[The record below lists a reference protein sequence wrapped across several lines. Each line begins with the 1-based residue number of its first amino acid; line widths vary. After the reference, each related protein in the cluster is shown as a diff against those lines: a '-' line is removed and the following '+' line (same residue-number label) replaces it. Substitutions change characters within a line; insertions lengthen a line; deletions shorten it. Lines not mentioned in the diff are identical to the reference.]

1 MKWPK
6 NGQRITPFR
15 HILNRNVN
23 QIIKILPK
31 KIQHIAVMRLS
42 AMGDVAMTVPVVRA
56 FVNQNPEIKI
66 TVISRPF
73 FKPFFEGIP
82 NVSFFAFDEKKR
94 HKGFIGLMRLFQ
106 DLKGLHIDAF
116 ADLHNVLR
124 SKIVRTLFALSGIKT
139 AFVDKARAEKKALT
153 RAENKIFQPLP
164 TMFERH
170 AKVFEELGFTVD
182 LSHPRFPEKANLS
195 DDVLKK
201 LYKKN
206 EIPSFDGIKI
216 GIAPFAQYDSKVYP
230 LDLMQEVI
238 HQLAENSSYKILLFG
253 GGKKEI
259 ELLDSL
265 SKDKE
270 NVIVVAGKLEF
281 KKELQLISNLDLML
295 SMDSGNAH
303 IAAMLGVKVITLWGA
318 THPFTGFS
326 PFNQPL
332 ENALV
337 SDRNLFPKLPTS
349 VYGNKM
355 VEGYEEVMRTISVQS
370 VIDKINSIVQ

>member
-1 MKWPK
+1 
-6 NGQRITPFR
+6 
-15 HILNRNVN
+15 
-23 QIIKILPK
+23 
-31 KIQHIAVMRLS
+31 MRLS
-42 AMGDVAMTVPVVRA
+42 AMGDVAMTVPVLRA
-56 FVNQNPEIKI
+56 FVQQNPEVKI
-66 TVISRPF
+66 TVVSRPF

-82 NVSFFAFDEKKR
+82 NLSFFAFDEKQR
-94 HKGFIGLMRLFQ
+94 HKGFLGLLRLFQ
-106 DLKGLHIDAF
+106 DLKALHIDAF

-124 SKIVRTLFALSGIKT
+124 SKVVRTLFALSGKKT
-139 AFVDKARAEKKALT
+139 AFVDKGREEKAALT
-153 RAENKIFQPLP
+153 RAENKIFKPLT

-170 AKVFEELGFTVD
+170 VKVFGQLGFRVD
-182 LSHPRFPEKANLS
+182 LSNPTFPGKAILDSELIQLIGGNNQ
-195 DDVLKK
+195 K
-201 LYKKN
+201 L
-206 EIPSFDGIKI
+206 I

-230 LDLMQEVI
+230 LYLMQEVI
-238 HQLAENSSYKILLFG
+238 NRLASTKTHKILLFG

-270 NVIVVAGKLEF
+270 NVVVVAGKIKF
-281 KKELQLISNLDLML
+281 HQELQLISNLDVML

-318 THPFTGFS
+318 THPFSGFS

-355 VEGYEEVMRTISVQS
+355 VEGYEDAMRTISVES
-370 VIDKINSIVQ
+370 VIDKINSIIK